1 MKSVA
6 PVAIAAGIL
15 WFVAPPASG
24 QIDYRNL
31 DDGRPVATED
41 AYSIERFGFELLA
54 PYRFEADHAGANSHV
69 VAPELEYGLLPN
81 TQVGIR
87 TLLAAVSDAGTTDWG
102 LAGLRVFGL
111 YNFNTESAGLPAL
124 AVRAE
129 TAIPLGQLAGDAF
142 GLTLEGIATRS
153 WGATRAHINAG
164 VRIGTDTIISSV
176 DALPRWQ
183 VSGAIDHTF
192 LRQSL
197 LVIGELLTERETSGA
212 PVEVNL
218 SAGLRW
224 QWQPTVVLDFGLSRR
239 LASNGPDLGLTV
251 GLSHAFAVRSLIPG
265 ADR

>member
-1 MKSVA
+1 M
-6 PVAIAAGIL
+6 
-15 WFVAPPASG
+15 
-24 QIDYRNL
+24 
-31 DDGRPVATED
+31 
-41 AYSIERFGFELLA
+41 A
-54 PYRFEADHAGANSHV
+54 PYRFDAEHTGSNTHL

-81 TQVGIR
+81 TQVGIIA
-87 TLLAAVSDAGTTDWG
+87 LLGAVNDAGTTDWG

-111 YNFNTESAGLPAL
+111 YNFNTESVGLPAL

-129 TAIPLGQLAGDAF
+129 TAIPVGQLAGDAF

-153 WGATRAHINAG
+153 WGAARAHINAG
-164 VRIGTDTIISSV
+164 VRVGTDTDISSV
-176 DALPRWQ
+176 DAPPRWQ

-197 LVIGELLTERETSGA
+197 LVIGELLTERETSDA

-224 QWQPTVVLDFGLSRR
+224 QWQPTLVLDFGLSRR
-239 LASNGPDLGLTV
+239 LASNGPDIGLTV

>member
-1 MKSVA
+1 MKRLA
-6 PVAIAAGIL
+6 PVAIAAGI
-15 WFVAPPASG
+15 FSFAARPASG

-87 TLLAAVSDAGTTDWG
+87 TLLAAVKDAGTTDWG

-111 YNFNTESAGLPAL
+111 YNFNTETAGLTAL
-124 AVRAE
+124 AMRAE

-142 GLTLEGIATRS
+142 GLTLEAIATRS
-153 WGATRAHINAG
+153 WGATRAHINAA
-164 VRIGTDTIISSV
+164 VRVGIDTDIGSV
-176 DALPRWQ
+176 DAPPRWQ

-197 LVIGELLTERETSGA
+197 LVIGELLTERETNGA

-224 QWQPTVVLDFGLSRR
+224 QWEPTLVLDFGLTRR

-251 GLSHAFAVRSLIPG
+251 GLSQAFAVRSLIPG